1 MILGIDASN
10 LRRGGG
16 RTHLIELL
24 KVAKP
29 EVYGFSQVFVWGAI
43 DTLNLIEDRQWLT
56 KISPIDLEGNIIK
69 RAFWQSIKLAKEA
82 ANYKCDL
89 LFIPGGRFNNQNLPI
104 VTMSRNMLPFEFKEL
119 IRYGFSLMTIKLLI
133 LRLLQSRSFRKAN
146 GIIFLTNYAL
156 EVVEKNIGN
165 LNAFKKVIPHGLNNR
180 FLGEVKIQKS
190 ISNYTQEN
198 QYRLL
203 YVSIIDFYKHQ
214 WHLVE
219 AVGKLRNRTSW
230 PIRLDLVGPSYLP
243 ALSKLKKSI
252 DLWDPLNEWVTYH
265 GEINYHELHNIYLQ
279 ADACVF
285 ASSCENMPNILLE
298 MMGSGLPIIASNK
311 GPSMEILKDG
321 GLYFNPESSDNIAD
335 KLEELISS
343 PQIRDQLSMK
353 SFYFANYFSWEKCAD
368 ETFSFLSSF
377 KRKHTK

>member
-16 RTHLIELL
+16 RTHLTELL
-24 KVAKP
+24 KVANP
-29 EVYGFSQVFVWGAI
+29 DIYGFRQVFVWGSI
-43 DTLNLIEDRQWLT
+43 DTLKLIEDRRWLT

-69 RAFWQSIKLAKEA
+69 RTFWQYIKLAKEA

-89 LFIPGGRFNNQNLPI
+89 LFIPGGSFNNQNLPI

-119 IRYGFSLMTIKLLI
+119 VRYGFSIMTIKLLL
-133 LRLLQSRSFRKAN
+133 LRLIQSRSFRKAN
-146 GIIFLTNYAL
+146 GVIFLTNYAL
-156 EVVEKNIGN
+156 EVVEKNIGH
-165 LNAFKKVIPHGLNNR
+165 LSASKKVIPHGLNNR
-180 FLGEVKIQKS
+180 FLGEVKIQKP
-190 ISNYTQEN
+190 ISYYTQEN
-198 QYRLL
+198 QYTLI

-219 AVGKLRNRTSW
+219 AVGKLRSRTGW

-243 ALSKLKKSI
+243 ALSKLNKSI
-252 DLWDPLNEWVTYH
+252 KIWDPQNEWVTYH
-265 GEINYHELHNIYLQ
+265 GAINYLELHKIYLQ

-298 MMGSGLPIIASNK
+298 MMGSGLPIVASNQ
-311 GPSMEILKDG
+311 GPSFEILKDA
-321 GLYFNPESSDNIAD
+321 GLYFNPESSEDIAD

-343 PQIRDQLSMK
+343 PQIRYQLSNK
-353 SFYFANYFSWEKCAD
+353 SFYYANDFSWKKCAA
-368 ETFSFLSSF
+368 ETFSFLATF
-377 KRKHTK
+377 K